1 MSARWFEGE
10 TRPARGLLTMTACRG
25 TANWLGVYCAY
36 TLDLSGRDP
45 SAANAAVRTRPQ
57 AILPL

>member
-1 MSARWFEGE
+1 
-10 TRPARGLLTMTACRG
+10 MTACRG